1 MKYLKIFEDFSNNDW
16 EKEMLDL
23 IEDMVYNIKDV
34 AAEYLDE
41 GETLDNR
48 WGENDYEDQTAE
60 KTLLFNVMIGDDEGG
75 INNVLSGHFNNSSE
89 SNFRDN
95 FIWCDDM
102 KSIPVSELK
111 QKLDSGEMKLHVD
124 LAIVIGFTSQ
134 QPAYNGLGPHGGDME
149 LTKDSGHVHNTISEM
164 YPNVEFDIINPWD
177 LN

>member
-60 KTLLFNVMIGDDEGG
+60 KTILFNVMLGDDEGG

-102 KSIPVSELK
+102 KSIPVSEIK
-111 QKLDSGEMKLHVD
+111 QKLDSREMKFHVD
-124 LAIVIGFTSQ
+124 LAVVIGFSSG
-134 QPAYNGLGPHGGDME
+134 NLE
-149 LTKDSGHVHNTISEM
+149 LTEDSGHVHNAISEM
-164 YPNVEFDIINPWD
+164 YPDVQFDIINPWD

>member
-60 KTLLFNVMIGDDEGG
+60 KTILFNVMLGDDEGN
-75 INNVLSGHFNNSSE
+75 INSVLSGHFNNSSE

-102 KSIPVSELK
+102 KSIPVSEIK
-111 QKLDSGEMKLHVD
+111 QKLDSGEMKFHVD
-124 LAIVIGFTSQ
+124 LAVVIGFSSG
-134 QPAYNGLGPHGGDME
+134 NLE
-149 LTKDSGHVHNTISEM
+149 LTEDSRHVHNAISEM
-164 YPNVEFDIINPWD
+164 YPDVQFDIINPWD